1 MNNPK
6 DRFSNRVDTYV
17 KFRPSYP
24 KEAIDYL
31 YDVVG
36 LRANAVVADIG
47 AGTGIFSKLL
57 LQRGSQVIA
66 VEPNQAMREAA
77 EQMLNGDANF
87 RTVSG
92 SAEATGLPDA
102 SVDFIVCAQAFHWFD
117 RTAAQAEFHRILK
130 PGGKVLLIWNSRLEH
145 GNAFREEYD
154 LLLRTFGSDYT
165 KVTHKNISQET
176 LASFFMNESMQV
188 ERFTIT
194 QVFDLEGL
202 KGRLMSSSYIP
213 VAGHPNYAPMMTELQ
228 HIFERH
234 EQDGN
239 VRFDYETEVYW
250 GEV

>member
-1 MNNPK
+1 MNNHK
-6 DRFSNRVDTYV
+6 ERFSNRVDTYV

-36 LRANAVVADIG
+36 LRANVIIADIG

-77 EQMLNGDANF
+77 EQMLSGDVNF
-87 RTVSG
+87 RTVPG
-92 SAEATGLPDA
+92 SAEATGLPNE

-154 LLLRTFGSDYT
+154 LLLRTFGSDYE

-176 LASFFMNESMQV
+176 LASFFKYDSMQL
-188 ERFTIT
+188 ERFAIT
-194 QVFDLEGL
+194 QVLDFEGL

-213 VAGHPNYAPMMTELQ
+213 VPEHPNFKPMMTELQ

-234 EQDGN
+234 EQDGK
-239 VRFDYETEVYW
+239 VFFDYETEVYW

>member
-1 MNNPK
+1 MNTNK
-6 DRFSNRVDTYV
+6 ERFSNRVDTYV

-36 LRANAVVADIG
+36 LSTNAVVADIG

-77 EQMLNGDANF
+77 EQMLSGDANF
-87 RTVSG
+87 RAVAG
-92 SAEATGLPDA
+92 SAEATGLPNE

-130 PGGKVLLIWNSRLEH
+130 PNGKVLLIWNSRLEH
-145 GNAFREEYD
+145 GNVFREEYD
-154 LLLRTFGSDYT
+154 LLLRTFGSDYE

-176 LASFFMNESMQV
+176 LASFFKNDRMQL
-188 ERFTIT
+188 ERFAIT
-194 QVFDLEGL
+194 QIFDFEGL

-213 VAGHPNYAPMMTELQ
+213 VPEHPNFASMMTELQ
-228 HIFERH
+228 HI
-234 EQDGN
+234 
-239 VRFDYETEVYW
+239 
-250 GEV
+250 

>member
-1 MNNPK
+1 MNNHK
-6 DRFSNRVDTYV
+6 DRFSNRVDTYM

-36 LRANAVVADIG
+36 LHANAVVADIG

-77 EQMLNGDANF
+77 EQMLRGEANF
-87 RTVSG
+87 RTVPG
-92 SAEATGLPDA
+92 SAEATGLPNE

-117 RTAAQAEFHRILK
+117 RTVAQAEFHRILK

-145 GNAFREEYD
+145 GNSFREEYD
-154 LLLRTFGSDYT
+154 LLLRTFGTDYE

-176 LASFFMNESMQV
+176 LASFFKNDSLQV
-188 ERFTIT
+188 ERFAIT
-194 QVFDLEGL
+194 QVFDFEGL

-213 VAGHPNYAPMMTELQ
+213 VPEHPNYAPMMMELQ
-228 HIFERH
+228 QLFERH

-239 VRFDYETEVYW
+239 VFFDYETEVYW

>member
-1 MNNPK
+1 MNNHK
-6 DRFSNRVDTYV
+6 ERFSNRVDTYV

-36 LRANAVVADIG
+36 LRANAVIADIG

-66 VEPNQAMREAA
+66 IEPNQAMREAA
-77 EQMLNGDANF
+77 EQLLSGDANF

-92 SAEATGLPDA
+92 SAEATGLPNE

-117 RTAAQAEFHRILK
+117 RSAAQAEFHRILK

-154 LLLRTFGSDYT
+154 LLLRTFGSDYE

-176 LASFFMNESMQV
+176 LASFFKNDSMQL
-188 ERFTIT
+188 ERFAIT
-194 QVFDLEGL
+194 QVFDFEGL

-213 VAGHPNYAPMMTELQ
+213 VPESPNFAPMMTELQ
-228 HIFERH
+228 LIFERH
-234 EQDGN
+234 EQDGK
-239 VRFDYETEVYW
+239 VFFDYETEVYW